1 MPSPKRTPAPR
12 KASGQNIE
20 NWQRHTVQI
29 LLRLRP
35 EMAEQLRARATA
47 EGLPLSRYVER
58 LIATDLAI
66 V

>member
-1 MPSPKRTPAPR
+1 MPARKPTLTR
-12 KASGQNIE
+12 KASGESIE

-29 LLRLRP
+29 LLRLP
-35 EMAEQLRARATA
+35 PDVAASLRARAAREEMT
-47 EGLPLSRYVER
+47 LSGYVAR